1 MQTNF
6 GSGASDHHSLDVML
20 NAENESM
27 DRAISRL
34 AASMLREAAIDMARG
49 NPEVKKDA
57 QAWINNVDAELP
69 FDMCVTQVFAEDA
82 SVENI
87 VDVVKEKIQSNPTL
101 LIDAMSQYLTDVSER
116 TIFSPKGS
124 IVDKV
129 KNFFSSGDAVDAD
142 SDLADQEEE
151 SASHRI

>member
-1 MQTNF
+1 MQTNL

-69 FDMCVTQVFAEDA
+69 FDMCVTQVFTEDA

-116 TIFSPKGS
+116 TIFKSN

-129 KNFFSSGDAVDAD
+129 KNFFSGGDAVDAEL
-142 SDLADQEEE
+142 DLADQEEE
-151 SASHRI
+151 NASHRI